1 MLSAVMISYLEGLNS
16 TRKTFGDL
24 MSLINLYTYHLPV
37 QLSETNH
44 GAPNFN
50 RPMYNYSTKLYKNN
64 NNIIDFVVR
73 DNDRKPVKLIDCK
86 LSVIVQNVA
95 TGITVL
101 EKSAKVTDE
110 IKGRAQLMITA
121 SETETWLLGGY
132 AYNVKITRPG
142 GAQEF
147 LYVDIANSATGTF
160 DLLPAVGGELVPAQF
175 ILGENFTPMSFDW
188 DSNDDWQVSGAQ
200 PAYNQVGANTG
211 SFTVAIYTTNWQGS
225 FRIQASL
232 QNLAPTE
239 KSWFDI
245 PLVAGEPVLT
255 ISTASAP
262 VQSLG
267 FSLNAQWIRFLYKA
281 GINNLGS
288 FDKVVY
294 KIT

>member
-1 MLSAVMISYLEGLNS
+1 
-16 TRKTFGDL
+16 
-24 MSLINLYTYHLPV
+24 MSLINLYTYKLPV

-50 RPMYNYSTKLYKNN
+50 RPMYNYSTKVYKNN

-86 LSVIVQNVA
+86 LTVIVQNVA

-101 EKSAKVTDE
+101 EKAAKVTDE

-147 LYVDIANSATGTF
+147 LYVDINNSATGTF
-160 DLLPAVGGELVPAQF
+160 DLLPAVGGELVPAQT
-175 ILGENFTPMSFDW
+175 ILGSHFTPMSFDW

-211 SFTVAIYTTNWQGS
+211 SFTIAVYTTNWQGS

-245 PLVAGEPVLT
+245 PLVGGQPVLT
-255 ISTASAP
+255 ITTDTPP

-267 FSLNAQWIRFLYKA
+267 FSLNAQWIRFMYKA